1 MLNVDR
7 LNVDRLA
14 PPSRALRRLAL
25 LGAALLLSACAAFQ
39 QVGVD
44 VARFGQWPAGRAPG
58 SFAFDRLPSQQD
70 AGEPQQVLEESAQ
83 AALERAGFSRA
94 PDAARADVQVQVG
107 ARTSRLADPPVSTW
121 GGIGIRSGARVSG
134 SVTLGFPI
142 GRGAGGTYFGPP
154 GWPQDY
160 GREVREASLLLT
172 DRTSRQVLLELRART
187 EARVGGD
194 ALLTPLFD
202 AMLQGFPDLAPGSQR
217 VTVTSD
223 PAR

>member
-1 MLNVDR
+1 MSLVDR
-7 LNVDRLA
+7 FASPR
-14 PPSRALRRLAL
+14 RTLRFGAL

-39 QVGVD
+39 QLGVD

-58 SFAFDRLPSQQD
+58 SFAFERLPSQQD
-70 AGEPQQVLEESAQ
+70 AGEPQQALEDAAQ

-94 PDAARADVQVQVG
+94 AEATRADVLVQVG
-107 ARTSRLADPPVSTW
+107 ARASRLADPPVSTW
-121 GGIGIRSGARVSG
+121 GGIGISSGARVSG

-142 GRGAGGTYFGPP
+142 GRGAGGVYFGPP

-172 DRTSRQVLLELRART
+172 DRASRQVLLELRART
-187 EARVGGD
+187 EGRLGSN
-194 ALLTPLFD
+194 ALLAPLFD
-202 AMLQGFPDLAPGSQR
+202 AMLQGFPDLAAGTQR
-217 VTVTSD
+217 VTVTLE